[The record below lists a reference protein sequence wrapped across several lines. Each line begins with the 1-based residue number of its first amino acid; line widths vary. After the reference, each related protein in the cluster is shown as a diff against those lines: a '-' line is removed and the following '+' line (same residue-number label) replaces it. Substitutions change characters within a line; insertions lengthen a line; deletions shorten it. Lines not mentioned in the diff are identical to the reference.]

1 MGLKTNILATLKL
14 IFGIKIFHTMHFP
27 TKLSCNVIE
36 ISGNAVCFENLND
49 FASSVR
55 IFSSFILIWSIFTSI
70 GLKSV
75 RKKIKLLKNLF
86 LSEL

>member
-27 TKLSCNVIE
+27 TKLSCDVIE
-36 ISGNAVCFENLND
+36 MSGYAVCFENLND

-55 IFSSFILIWSIFTSI
+55 IFSRFILIRSIFTSI
-70 GLKSV
+70 WVKIGSRENKIVKKS
-75 RKKIKLLKNLF
+75 IF
-86 LSEL
+86 I